1 MQTPLVYPKPLLGYG
16 LADALALANRPPR
29 GETRQGLTNAQ
40 GPCWKLK
47 ALKAIMVCSSSRFG
61 LLFRTRGR
69 LAAAAPAT
77 AASTTTTASAPTSL
91 LDNLLF
97 GNTERKMSIASQ
109 IALPSLHLVV
119 NNETQE

>member
-1 MQTPLVYPKPLLGYG
+1 MQTPLVYPKPHLGYG

-47 ALKAIMVCSSSRFG
+47 ALKAIVVCSSSRFG

-69 LAAAAPAT
+69 LAAAT
-77 AASTTTTASAPTSL
+77 AASTTSAPTSL
-91 LDNLLF
+91 LDNFLF
-97 GNTERKMSIASQ
+97 GNTERKMSIAGQ

>member
-47 ALKAIMVCSSSRFG
+47 ALKANMVCSSSRFG

-69 LAAAAPAT
+69 LAAAAPAAP
-77 AASTTTTASAPTSL
+77 AASTTSAPTSL

-97 GNTERKMSIASQ
+97 GNTERKMSIAGQ

>member
-1 MQTPLVYPKPLLGYG
+1 VQTPLVYPKPLLGYG

-69 LAAAAPAT
+69 LAAPAT
-77 AASTTTTASAPTSL
+77 AASTTASAPTSL

-97 GNTERKMSIASQ
+97 GNTERKMSIAGQ